1 VAFGEGS
8 ASIEGEQ
15 SSPRCA
21 VQRVTGN
28 SSGCCVVQ
36 DAHGVSVKDKHGGN
50 RSLSDLKFLQKR
62 KFGLSSARFTQFR
75 KTGISWRYYGLF
87 LYGLMKIA
95 SPEGKIF
102 ENRKRK
108 NGRGVESLKSH

>member
-1 VAFGEGS
+1 MAFGEGS

-50 RSLSDLKFLQKR
+50 RALSDLKFLQKR
-62 KFGLSSARFTQFR
+62 KFGLSLTRFTQSR
-75 KTGISWRYYGLF
+75 KTGISRRYYGLF
-87 LYGLMKIA
+87 LYGLMEIA
-95 SPEGKIF
+95 SSEGSIF
-102 ENRKRK
+102 ENRTRK
-108 NGRGVESLKSH
+108 NGLVGKGMKSH